1 MISIPNLYSMSY
13 KTFTVEI
20 QDKIA
25 HVAMNRPDKA
35 NSLNRTAWE
44 EMQAIFESLDENP
57 EARVIVLSG
66 NGKHFCAGIDVA
78 MLAQVAPFGKDGCPA
93 RTREKVRKSVLE
105 LQAPIT
111 AIEKCSKPVLA
122 AIHGGCIGGGVDIV
136 TACDM
141 RYCTDDAYFTV
152 REIDMGMVADIG
164 TLQRLPKVISQG
176 IAREMVY
183 TGRKVYGPEAL
194 GFHLV
199 NKTFPDKD
207 ALIEGV
213 MAIAA
218 NIARKSPLSIRG
230 AKHVLNYSRDHG
242 VDDGLEYIATW
253 NAGMLISDDIMK
265 AVQAYMQKSEAVFE
279 D

>member
-1 MISIPNLYSMSY
+1 MSY
-13 KTFTVEI
+13 QTFTLEI
-20 QDKIA
+20 NNKIA
-25 HVAMNRPDKA
+25 HLAMNRPDKA

-44 EMQAIFESLDENP
+44 EMQAIFERLDEDP
-57 EARVIVLSG
+57 EVRVIVLSG

-78 MLAQVAPFGKDGCPA
+78 MLAQVAPFGSKECPG
-93 RTREKVRKSVLE
+93 RTREKVRKSVLK

-122 AIHGGCIGGGVDIV
+122 AIHGGCIGGGVDII

-141 RYCTDDAYFTV
+141 RYSTEDAYFTV
-152 REIDMGMVADIG
+152 KEIDMGMVADIG
-164 TLQRLPKVISQG
+164 TLQRLPKVIAQG
-176 IAREMVY
+176 IAREMIY
-183 TGRKVYGPEAL
+183 TGRKVSGKEAKSIQLVNETYPDKEAL
-194 GFHLV
+194 L
-199 NKTFPDKD
+199 
-207 ALIEGV
+207 AGV

-218 NIARKSPLSIRG
+218 NIASKSPLSIRG